1 METLVWIFLVAVLL
15 GTGLTFMVRNQSL
28 WPGGIWFLL
37 GAALLTV
44 ALIGPSGESTP
55 AVPR

>member
-1 METLVWIFLVAVLL
+1 METLIWMFLVAVLL

-37 GAALLTV
+37 GAALLAV
-44 ALIGPSGESTP
+44 ALIGPFGESTP
-55 AVPR
+55 AAP